1 MEGTLE
7 VNMATEVALL
17 TVQSLR
23 TTMYHSYW
31 HEPCPAGHGVHHGP
45 ERFQCVSCSCWHEPG
60 TCPHTGSRNLFTDVV
75 GVAQGIS
82 TAAGLFAN
90 IGEGGGDRSLSH
102 PQHYTPHP
110 SHGGNS
116 HPINFVT
123 SVEGALER
131 CIKDQH
137 LEAFYPPHAYQQR
150 IREVASRAAHR
161 LPELIAKWKLPSEI
175 AVDICKLALF
185 DVILFID
192 DSGSMVFEEKGE
204 RLDDM
209 KMILSHVAFAAS
221 LFDDD
226 GIQVRFF
233 NSDIKGD
240 NIRSEADADKVI
252 SQVKFGGLTPIGT
265 QLKAKILEPLVLS
278 RARANQLHKPV
289 LIITITDG
297 QPQGE
302 DSNTIF
308 NVIRDANHFFQGNQ
322 YGVGALNLMF
332 GQVGTDM
339 KARQFLQELDEHHE
353 VGARVDVTSN
363 YEMEADQMRK
373 ESGCEL
379 SPEVWLVK
387 LFLGAIDSSY
397 DTSDEK
403 R

>member
-1 MEGTLE
+1 
-7 VNMATEVALL
+7 MA
-17 TVQSLR
+17 
-23 TTMYHSYW
+23 
-31 HEPCPAGHGVHHGP
+31 
-45 ERFQCVSCSCWHEPG
+45 
-60 TCPHTGSRNLFTDVV
+60 
-75 GVAQGIS
+75 I
-82 TAAGLFAN
+82 
-90 IGEGGGDRSLSH
+90 
-102 PQHYTPHP
+102 
-110 SHGGNS
+110 
-116 HPINFVT
+116 
-123 SVEGALER
+123 EGALER

-137 LEAFYPPHAYQQR
+137 LETFYPPQSAQQR
-150 IREVASRAAHR
+150 IREVAGRAAHR
-161 LPELIAKWKLPSEI
+161 IQELIAKWKLPSEI

-204 RLDDM
+204 RLDDL

-240 NIRSEADADKVI
+240 HICSEEDANRVI

-265 QLKAKILEPLVLS
+265 QLNAKILQPLVLS
-278 RARANQLHKPV
+278 KARCNQLHKPV

-302 DSNTIF
+302 DSCTIF
-308 NVIRDANHFFQGNQ
+308 NVIRDANLFLRGSQ

-332 GQVGTDM
+332 GQVGTDL

-353 VGARVDVTSN
+353 IGARVDVTSN

-379 SPEVWLVK
+379 SPEIWMVK

-403 R
+403 K